1 KGYVTEKEQT
11 VSING
16 VKFINYLMRKKL

>member
-1 KGYVTEKEQT
+1 VTEKEQT